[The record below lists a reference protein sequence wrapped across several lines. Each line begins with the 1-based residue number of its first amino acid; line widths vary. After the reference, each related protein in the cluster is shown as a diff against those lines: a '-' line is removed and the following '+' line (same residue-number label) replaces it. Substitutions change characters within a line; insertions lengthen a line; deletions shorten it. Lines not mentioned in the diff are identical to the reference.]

1 MIAIVNTS
9 DITDIEMDSD
19 WTIIEYDSNNID
31 GSSLAAILYSVT
43 PPEFAV
49 QLLTE
54 TEFVHFKTT
63 SIWRAE

>member
-9 DITDIEMDSD
+9 DITGIDLNLD

-31 GSSLAAILYSVT
+31 GSSLAAISYSIT
-43 PPEFAV
+43 PPDFAV

-54 TEFVHFKTT
+54 EQFEHYKTT
-63 SIWRAE
+63 SIWRNL